1 MLLPN
6 MTPPGPFALIPA
18 DLWPHDVED
27 LVRVG
32 RPFDGGYVLPRSAL
46 MAAQHLISVGIN
58 DDWSFEQAAMDL
70 NPALRLTGVDATTT
84 AWYVLR
90 RGFRFRVEYLLA
102 WVTGR
107 RDKREFLKTRMP
119 SVLAYLRF
127 WAQHTLILKMLAPR
141 ASANTVCL
149 EDLMK
154 LHPSSTQEAE
164 SRVFLKI
171 DIEGAEYSMLDDIA
185 SASPRLTG
193 LAMELHDLP
202 ANRDRVIKFFAALRP
217 HLVLVHLH
225 VNTYDGVDPATG
237 LPKVVEATWLSRNL
251 AAERLPATQVLP
263 RPGLDHPSKYS
274 HQPVHLYPAETSTN
288 AARAQEASSRAAQ

>member
-32 RPFDGGYVLPRSAL
+32 RPFDGGYVLPKSAL

-70 NPALRLTGVDATTT
+70 NPTLRLTGVDATTT

-119 SVLAYLRF
+119 SVLAYRRF

-141 ASANTVCL
+141 ASANPVCL

-171 DIEGAEYSMLDDIA
+171 DIEGAEHSMLDDIV
-185 SASPRLTG
+185 SASPHLTG

-202 ANRDRVIKFFAALRP
+202 TNRDRVFKFFAALRP

-237 LPKVVEATWLSRNL
+237 LPKVVEATWLSRSLAGERL
-251 AAERLPATQVLP
+251 AATQALP

-274 HQPVHLYPAETSTN
+274 HQPVHLYPAEASTN
-288 AARAQEASSRAAQ
+288 AA

>member
-6 MTPPGPFALIPA
+6 MTPPGPFTLIPA

-119 SVLAYLRF
+119 SVLAYRRF

-202 ANRDRVIKFFAALRP
+202 TNRDRVFKFFAALRP

-237 LPKVVEATWLSRNL
+237 LPKVVEATWLSRSL
-251 AAERLPATQVLP
+251 AGERLPATQALP

-274 HQPVHLYPAETSTN
+274 HLPVHLYPAEASTN
-288 AARAQEASSRAAQ
+288 AA